1 MNTGNQLRDTMLG
14 LQKAQMDRE
23 RRLRSNE
30 RAAAREI
37 VEEHAE
43 TEQWPEEDLEQ
54 VIGMLGLDND
64 AR

>member
-14 LQKAQMDRE
+14 LQKAQMERE
-23 RRLRSNE
+23 RQLRSNE

-43 TEQWPEEDLEQ
+43 AEQWPEEDLEQ